1 MWASMANAC
10 DVRLYCGDHDDDDLR
25 DDDDMYG
32 VMTDYSDYN
41 NDGTENNKTY
51 SLVPAPTLH
60 ECKS

>member
-41 NDGTENNKTY
+41 NDGTENNNKKY
-51 SLVPAPTLH
+51 
-60 ECKS
+60 